1 MLTIE
6 AIERIKA
13 LTAARGPLLVASD
26 LDGTLAPIVA
36 NASEAR
42 VPPGTLAVL
51 DRIALRARVAVIT
64 GRDLNTARRMVPVE
78 GVDVVGSHGLEAS
91 FDDPLIPG
99 VDRVAL
105 SAALEQVEQQ
115 VITAVP
121 SSFLHIERKAVST
134 AFHFRKAPD
143 LEGPLRRALATLP
156 EGLRLREGKMVLEV
170 LPNANAGKGVA
181 LTALI
186 RRYRAKSLLVLGD
199 DATDVAMFEAAL
211 EASRKDGL
219 HVLLVGVAGGRET
232 PPRIVELAD
241 LVVNSPAEALEALET
256 LARALGV

>member
-6 AIERIKA
+6 AIERIKELA
-13 LTAARGPLLVASD
+13 AARGPLLVASD

-36 NASEAR
+36 NAAEAR
-42 VPPGTLAVL
+42 VPAGTLAVL
-51 DRIALRARVAVIT
+51 DRLAHRAKVAVIT
-64 GRDLNTARRMVPVE
+64 GRDLNTARRMMPVE

-99 VDRVAL
+99 VNRVAL
-105 SAALEQVEQQ
+105 SAALERVEQE

-134 AFHFRKAPD
+134 AFHYRRAPD
-143 LEGPLRRALATLP
+143 LEKPLRAALARLP
-156 EGLRLREGKMVLEV
+156 EGLRLREGRMVLEV
-170 LPNANAGKGVA
+170 LPNANAGKGIA
-181 LTALI
+181 LTALV
-186 RRYRAKSLLVLGD
+186 RRYRAKSLMAVGD

-211 EASRKDGL
+211 ELAREGGV
-219 HVLLVGVAGGRET
+219 HVLLLGVSGGKET
-232 PPRIVELAD
+232 PPRIPELSD
-241 LVVNSPAEALEALET
+241 LVVGSPTEVLEALET

>member
-6 AIERIKA
+6 TIERIKA
-13 LTAARGPLLVASD
+13 LAGARGPLLVASD

-36 NASEAR
+36 NSAEAR

-51 DRIALRARVAVIT
+51 DRLAQRTKVAVIT

-99 VDRVAL
+99 VNRAAL
-105 SAALEQVEQQ
+105 SSALEQVEQQ

-121 SSFLHIERKAVST
+121 SSYLHIERKAVST
-134 AFHFRKAPD
+134 AFHYRRAPD
-143 LEGPLRRALATLP
+143 LEQPLRAALATLP
-156 EGLRLREGKMVLEV
+156 RGLRLREGRMVLEV
-170 LPNANAGKGVA
+170 LPDANAGKGVA
-181 LTALI
+181 LGALI
-186 RRYRAKSLLVLGD
+186 GRYRAKSALVMGD
-199 DATDVAMFEAAL
+199 DLTDVAMFETALKAAQ
-211 EASRKDGL
+211 RDGL
-219 HVLLVGVAGGRET
+219 HLLLVGVSGGRET
-232 PPRIVELAD
+232 PPRILELAD
-241 LVVNSPAEALEALET
+241 VVVDSPGEALEVLET

>member
-6 AIERIKA
+6 TIERIKA
-13 LTAARGPLLVASD
+13 LAAARGPLLVASD

-36 NASEAR
+36 NSAEAR

-51 DRIALRARVAVIT
+51 DRLAQRAKVAVIT

-99 VDRVAL
+99 VNRAAL
-105 SAALEQVEQQ
+105 SSALEQVEQQ

-134 AFHFRKAPD
+134 AFHYRRAPD
-143 LEGPLRRALATLP
+143 LEQSLRAALATLP
-156 EGLRLREGKMVLEV
+156 PGLRLREGRMVLEV
-170 LPNANAGKGVA
+170 LPDANAGKGVA
-181 LTALI
+181 LGALI
-186 RRYRAKSLLVLGD
+186 ARYRAKSALVMGD
-199 DATDVAMFEAAL
+199 DLTDVAMFEAAL
-211 EASRKDGL
+211 KAAQRDGL
-219 HVLLVGVAGGRET
+219 HLLLVGVSGGRET
-232 PPRIVELAD
+232 PPRILELAD
-241 LVVNSPAEALEALET
+241 VVVDAPGEALEVLET